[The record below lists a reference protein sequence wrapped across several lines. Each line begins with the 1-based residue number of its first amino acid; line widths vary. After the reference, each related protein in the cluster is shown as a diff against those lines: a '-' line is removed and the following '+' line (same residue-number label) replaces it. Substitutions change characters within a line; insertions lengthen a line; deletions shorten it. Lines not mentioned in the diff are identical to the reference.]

1 MHFNCDLLWILYLSI
16 YGYPYQLYPY
26 QLYSYQLY
34 PYIHLLNSHI
44 NYIQLW
50 STVNPTLRKP
60 STCTSRGSCTLNQC
74 SRIQATS
81 SVRIGTITCG
91 GGHKLVMM
99 SMWWWRIGCMFQMAQ
114 VLPAF
119 CFIQSL
125 RTQSQ
130 GPSTEQKCQ
139 GAARIKHG
147 RGHGTV
153 GFVGSLGRKLHGD
166 QHFGPQCIEALP
178 CIFARQN
185 MFQEDW
191 NYEDVFNLP
200 HYKEGIFHPDSKKNI
215 STPTCI

>member
-1 MHFNCDLLWILYLSI
+1 MTDY
-16 YGYPYQLYPY
+16 
-26 QLYSYQLY
+26 
-34 PYIHLLNSHI
+34 I

-99 SMWWWRIGCMFQMAQ
+99 SMWWWRIGCIFQMPQ

-125 RTQSQ
+125 RTQIQ
-130 GPSTEQKCQ
+130 GPSTREQKCQ

-153 GFVGSLGRKLHGD
+153 GFVGSVGLKLHRWWSAKGRSASKLVM
-166 QHFGPQCIEALP
+166 QFCKTKHASRGMKLLICI
-178 CIFARQN
+178 QSTT
-185 MFQEDW
+185 
-191 NYEDVFNLP
+191 
-200 HYKEGIFHPDSKKNI
+200 YKEGIFHPLQTLYQHQPAYSHLA
-215 STPTCI
+215 TCALFCSIVLWIETQFS